1 MLLYKL
7 WSLRHNDPSGL
18 PLISIICLLSFFVF
32 IFFPYFSFSDVLT
45 TEWLKLWRNNRCSLV
60 RWPLVDEKRLNVF
73 VFLLVG
79 WWVHYTQGSDSP
91 LLLSASPRLRTTY
104 SLYLSLSRLFVPRIS
119 DIDRG
124 DSWINQ
130 HDRQGWLLRD
140 FLVFGAVC
148 FALLPP
154 LHFLTIFVRLHLQ
167 GRWAGNL
174 SINVYQNFLFFPSSF
189 LGREK
194 LTNRSDGTC
203 STVYAVDDLFMAAS
217 PWRATTAT
225 FSAVHEGAAPL

>member
-1 MLLYKL
+1 MSSLYTRL
-7 WSLRHNDPSGL
+7 GL
-18 PLISIICLLSFFVF
+18 SIVVKRVSQIENYLLS
-32 IFFPYFSFSDVLT
+32 
-45 TEWLKLWRNNRCSLV
+45 
-60 RWPLVDEKRLNVF
+60 
-73 VFLLVG
+73 
-79 WWVHYTQGSDSP
+79 
-91 LLLSASPRLRTTY
+91 
-104 SLYLSLSRLFVPRIS
+104 LSLSRLFVPRIS

-140 FLVFGAVC
+140 FLVVGAVC